1 MVTWR
6 TVLFVNLIVV
16 AGLALIY
23 FGVGHGP
30 RQDWLAC
37 ERLYAVATTP
47 QDTMVID
54 RTLAPHTQRR
64 ASRSASA
71 AEPAP
76 TCGALRRFHLART
89 AGR

>member
-47 QDTMVID
+47 QDTIVID
-54 RTLAPHTQRR
+54 RTVAPSTQRR
-64 ASRSASA
+64 AGAAESA
-71 AEPAP
+71 A
-76 TCGALRRFHLART
+76 TCGALRRFHLARA

>member
-37 ERLYAVATTP
+37 ERLYAAATTP

-54 RTLAPHTQRR
+54 RTIAPSPLRR
-64 ASRSASA
+64 AGAAA

-76 TCGALRRFHLART
+76 TCGALRRFHLAR
-89 AGR
+89 AAAR